1 MNCARCGAIISA
13 TVGACPSCGQTVA
26 GAVSR
31 TSYRTT
37 LVLVLGGIAVLAA
50 LALWGAVALP
60 PLISKAASTLNAAV
74 APIERQ
80 LDALRHGD
88 LRAAYDETSQD
99 FRRTTSFASFE
110 AFVARVPAL
119 SRNAGHNFTNR
130 KVNWTNASGTGLVS
144 GTLSDASGGTVQ
156 VEYKLVTE
164 GTAWRINAINV
175 KSGST

>member
-1 MNCARCGAIISA
+1 MLRSRRSCIVCIVDGHAGRPEPVAQTHVERLSQGEPTREAIMNCARCGATIPA
-13 TVGACPSCGQTVA
+13 TAGACPSCGQTVA

-50 LALWGAVALP
+50 LALWAAVALP

-88 LRAAYDETSQD
+88 LRAAYGET
-99 FRRTTSFASFE
+99 
-110 AFVARVPAL
+110 
-119 SRNAGHNFTNR
+119 
-130 KVNWTNASGTGLVS
+130 
-144 GTLSDASGGTVQ
+144 
-156 VEYKLVTE
+156 
-164 GTAWRINAINV
+164 
-175 KSGST
+175 